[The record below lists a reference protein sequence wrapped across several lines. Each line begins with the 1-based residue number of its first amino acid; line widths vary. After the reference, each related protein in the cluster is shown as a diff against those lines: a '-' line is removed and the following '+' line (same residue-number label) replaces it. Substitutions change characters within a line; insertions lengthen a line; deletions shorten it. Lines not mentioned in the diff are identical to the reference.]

1 MNNTIRNL
9 FLLTILLSGTQVI
22 SPPFGGLSI
31 FQISLLITV
40 FVALLGIIRKRTVR
54 KGIYLFVSFVWVVSS
69 VVAWL
74 VSINPSWA
82 NSYFLLGL
90 MTSFFILL
98 FPSYFDRNDVFIL
111 EKTLI
116 RSQYIVLPFSIYFY
130 YMFYTNGGVPNH
142 LDLFGGFYIDL
153 DDDTLTRGQAASL
166 LRLMLPYST
175 PPVLSLVMAMCVI
188 MLLSNKD
195 LYSKIM
201 RYFLLLSYSLVLIMT
216 GSRTGFIGL
225 CLFAVVHLIL
235 KMLSFSRE
243 KSAKYFVT
251 ILGVMI
257 IAIIVFPFLS
267 DVVYIQKMFINRT
280 EGFSCESLMSDR
292 HFTVPL
298 DGFLIWISSIQNF
311 LIGIGFGS
319 SLFMTGEHTFLPPYF
334 LNSFITLLAERGLMG
349 LLLCIFLISLSVSL
363 YSKRAMMN
371 YAEKS
376 LTYAFIVGMLSCV
389 FYEGINCYFFIFVMS
404 ISFMVNVDF
413 KINRR

>member
-22 SPPFGGLSI
+22 SSPFGGLSI

-175 PPVLSLVMAMCVI
+175 PPILSLVMAMCVI

-298 DGFLIWISSIQNF
+298 DGFLIWISSI
-311 LIGIGFGS
+311 
-319 SLFMTGEHTFLPPYF
+319 P
-334 LNSFITLLAERGLMG
+334 LLAERGLMG